1 MEEKQKVKLFREK
14 SLEAIESPESLNDY
28 LHVTSVGVWLV
39 MAAVIAILLGMILWS
54 IFGSID
60 TSVELAVSSSDGQAV
75 CYVPYGSLEKV
86 LQQGNVT
93 VNGQSYSLI
102 QDPNA
107 EVEIVSETMNP
118 YLRIAGNLK
127 VGDMMLKVPL
137 DGTLEDGVFTATA
150 VTERLQ
156 PISLLLK

>member
-1 MEEKQKVKLFREK
+1 
-14 SLEAIESPESLNDY
+14 
-28 LHVTSVGVWLV
+28 

-60 TSVELAVSSSDGQAV
+60 TSVKLAVSSSDGQAV

-86 LQQGNVT
+86 LLRGNVT

-102 QDPNA
+102 QDANA